1 MRFITFLLLGALM
14 VGALAFTSGAVG
26 GFSSSGVEAISA
38 TEGVFGGSGIEAVA
52 EGVTLIKT
60 GLIGRKLVF
69 SDIDFKSAFAKD
81 DFDNI
86 VVTSLPSSTSGTLM
100 LAGRRVREG
109 QKINRRNIPAM
120 VFIPASKEV
129 TEGSFLFRLDGGVE
143 CLCEMRFIDT
153 HLYHYQYCYR
163 PQPAD
168 HGDHAEGRGLS
179 RPGVP
184 AS

>member
-26 GFSSSGVEAISA
+26 AFTGSGVEAISA

-86 VVTSLPSSTSGTLM
+86 VDKELNTTAHF
-100 LAGRRVREG
+100 AGQV
-109 QKINRRNIPAM
+109 
-120 VFIPASKEV
+120 
-129 TEGSFLFRLDGGVE
+129 
-143 CLCEMRFIDT
+143 
-153 HLYHYQYCYR
+153 
-163 PQPAD
+163 
-168 HGDHAEGRGLS
+168 
-179 RPGVP
+179 
-184 AS
+184 